1 MYAED
6 GTVVGAR
13 KRGPVVL
20 AYHMPGPG
28 GTEQVMVRT
37 ARLLSQRGW
46 RFSALCPEGCLLRAL
61 AAEGVETHAWEVTG
75 LRLSALGLVLAGAV
89 AAKRMLQAFRVVAG
103 ASLVHAHS
111 LKACLLCWPACR
123 ALRVPLLWHV
133 HDFLP
138 LRRARAILVRLA
150 RRGATA
156 VAAVSRAVAR
166 DLEMD
171 GALIVPN
178 GIEWRPAEDSERERT
193 LVLYVGRVDPEK
205 RPGDFAEL
213 AARLRGGHPGIRFV
227 VAGEPSPGQ
236 ERYAANLK
244 ERSRRRGL
252 LDNGSLQF
260 RGRVDDVDCLM
271 EKAAVL
277 IIPSQREPFGLVALE
292 AMRAGVAVVG
302 TRGGGLDEV
311 VVDGVSGYL
320 VAPGD
325 VDGMKERVGGLLAE
339 EGRCSLMGQAGRRL
353 FEKRFRADA
362 FGRRM
367 ERIYLR
373 LGGS

>member
-1 MYAED
+1 LA
-6 GTVVGAR
+6 
-13 KRGPVVL
+13 VL

-46 RFSALCPEGCLLRAL
+46 RFSALCPEGPLLRAL

-75 LRLSALGLVLAGAV
+75 LRLSPRGVMLAGAV
-89 AAKRMLQAFRVVAG
+89 GTARVLEAFRVVAG

-138 LRRARAILVRLA
+138 VRRGRGVLVRLA
-150 RRGATA
+150 RRAATA
-156 VAAVSRAVAR
+156 VAAVSGAVAR
-166 DLEMD
+166 ELQME
-171 GALIVPN
+171 GALTVPN
-178 GIEWRPAEDSERERT
+178 GIEWHPAHDSERERS
-193 LVLYVGRVDPEK
+193 LVLYVGRVDSEK
-205 RPGDFAEL
+205 RPEDFVEL
-213 AARLRGGHPGIRFV
+213 AARLRGGYPGIRFV
-227 VAGEPSPGQ
+227 VAGEPSRGQ
-236 ERYAANLK
+236 ERFAANLR
-244 ERSRRRGL
+244 ERSRYRRL
-252 LDNGSLQF
+252 LDNGYLEFS
-260 RGRVDDVDCLM
+260 GRVDDVDSLM
-271 EKAAVL
+271 GKAAVL

-302 TRGGGLDEV
+302 TSGGGLDEV
-311 VVDGVSGYL
+311 VDDGVSGYL

-339 EGRCSLMGQAGRRL
+339 RERCALMGQAGRRV
-353 FEKRFRADA
+353 FEERFRAED

-367 ERIYLR
+367 ERVYLR
-373 LGGS
+373 LAGS